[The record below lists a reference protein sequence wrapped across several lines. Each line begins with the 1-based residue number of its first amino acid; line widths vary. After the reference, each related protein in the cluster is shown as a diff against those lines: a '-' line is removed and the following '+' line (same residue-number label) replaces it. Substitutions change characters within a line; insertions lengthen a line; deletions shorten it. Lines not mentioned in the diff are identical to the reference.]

1 MTYRMGCEIK
11 KPIGWRRWNIATQ
24 ERKVCDM
31 EVVIVKFIVKGNAQ
45 LTVTLDRQE

>member
-1 MTYRMGCEIK
+1 MFNEI
-11 KPIGWRRWNIATQ
+11 PISTIGWRRWNIAIQ

-31 EVVIVKFIVKGNAQ
+31 EVEIVTFVVKGSSQ